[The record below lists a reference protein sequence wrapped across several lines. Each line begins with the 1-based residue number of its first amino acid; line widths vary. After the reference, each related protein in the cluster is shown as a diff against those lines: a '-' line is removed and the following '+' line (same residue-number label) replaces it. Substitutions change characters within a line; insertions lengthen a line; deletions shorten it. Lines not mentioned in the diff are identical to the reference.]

1 MKQKEKKY
9 PYSKLFVL
17 SRIRTEYGEIRSI
30 SPYLVGMGENMDQN
44 NSEYGHFSRSDS
56 LVDASRNLYLSVK
69 ANLTKIEIKTSKY
82 EPSIRLCK
90 VLDPSLIV
98 QYLKQNDISLSLS
111 L

>member
-1 MKQKEKKY
+1 
-9 PYSKLFVL
+9 
-17 SRIRTEYGEIRSI
+17 
-30 SPYLVGMGENMDQN
+30 MGENMDQN

-111 L
+111 LEPIFYQKNPIETSAAIWLRLTPFSHDLN